1 MLKAFFQLFK
11 VLADFIADFFGG
23 FFKGVA
29 RWWGISVAA
38 LTVIIT
44 ATASSIS
51 YIKDIFF
58 TICAL
63 LETSLGSVTSLNPGD
78 PLSGDFASSVS
89 IINSFIPLTEIFA
102 GIVTILN
109 LWILMWFLRFL
120 FWCIKWIKWLIF
132 IAGAAAATGA

>member
-1 MLKAFFQLFK
+1 MLKALLALFK
-11 VLADFIADFFGG
+11 ALADFIADFFGG
-23 FFKGVA
+23 FFKGFA

-44 ATASSIS
+44 ATASSVS
-51 YIKDIFF
+51 YIKDLFF
-58 TICAL
+58 AACSL
-63 LETSLGSVTSLNPGD
+63 LETSLGSVTSLTPGD
-78 PLSGDFASSVS
+78 PFSGDFSSSVA

-109 LWILMWFLRFL
+109 LWIAMWFLRFL

-132 IAGAAAATGA
+132 IAGAAAATGG